1 MLFTTSSRFNSLTS
15 KDYFRHLL
23 AGTIILTSRYR
34 VLVPVPI
41 SLTTPDGTG
50 TYHMPRNLKNYR
62 DYCTTDAEDFE
73 IDSKGHVKKSAGV
86 SSFEKDYVRITG
98 LRTLSTVYCVLST
111 GTYYVL

>member
-50 TYHMPRNLKNYR
+50 TICPGIKKITEIIVQQTLKILRLN
-62 DYCTTDAEDFE
+62 
-73 IDSKGHVKKSAGV
+73 SKGHVKKSAGV